1 MKNKTRKGSWT
12 LQPDQIRKV
21 IGYLERHPDASAR
34 TIEAATGVSHQSVTR
49 LRKKLAEVTIT
60 EEDLSKDSA
69 LLAVLYPTRAGRTST
84 KVAPDYEVL
93 VKELRDT
100 PHLTRELLWEEYC
113 QINGENSYSYSEF
126 CRKLAQVADQGEL
139 TMLLVHELGSA
150 LMVDYAGDT
159 IPIWDRTTGEIA
171 FYAQVF
177 VAALAYSG
185 YTFGGVYESQRIHDF
200 LCAIMDAFE
209 FFGGLPAKVV
219 PDNLRSAVTKHTRD
233 ELIYNATFT
242 EFCTH
247 YEVEPAATRPYR
259 PKDKAKA
266 EGAVYRVETRIL
278 ARLRHERFFSVAEA
292 NEAVRGMLADLNEAP
307 FKYLAGS
314 RATRFVEELPSLRP
328 LPTSRYELAEF
339 LTLPVGPDYHF
350 MVHTN
355 RYSVP
360 VRYRNTKVR
369 VKVGKQSIEV
379 FSDGESIAVHDRA
392 GGENQIITNRSSP
405 TTRAPG
411 LSGGRR
417 APLWSSPCHWREHR
431 ERHSLRRCVNS
442 VPIGCSSI
450 SQGTPA
456 SVTGLPRD

>member
-1 MKNKTRKGSWT
+1 MSPSASMTSSVPSWM
-12 LQPDQIRKV
+12 
-21 IGYLERHPDASAR
+21 
-34 TIEAATGVSHQSVTR
+34 
-49 LRKKLAEVTIT
+49 
-60 EEDLSKDSA
+60 LSK
-69 LLAVLYPTRAGRTST
+69 
-84 KVAPDYEVL
+84 
-93 VKELRDT
+93 
-100 PHLTRELLWEEYC
+100 
-113 QINGENSYSYSEF
+113 
-126 CRKLAQVADQGEL
+126 
-139 TMLLVHELGSA
+139 
-150 LMVDYAGDT
+150 
-159 IPIWDRTTGEIA
+159 
-171 FYAQVF
+171 
-177 VAALAYSG
+177 
-185 YTFGGVYESQRIHDF
+185 
-200 LCAIMDAFE
+200 

-355 RYSVP
+355 RYLSP
-360 VRYRNTKVR
+360 GSLSQHQGACQGWQTEYR
-369 VKVGKQSIEV
+369 
-379 FSDGESIAVHDRA
+379 
-392 GGENQIITNRSSP
+392 
-405 TTRAPG
+405 G
-411 LSGGRR
+411 L
-417 APLWSSPCHWREHR
+417 
-431 ERHSLRRCVNS
+431 
-442 VPIGCSSI
+442 
-450 SQGTPA
+450 
-456 SVTGLPRD
+456 